1 MSDLQQTFE
10 ASLNFVKTTEGS
22 PSMELKLAMYA
33 LYKQATEGDVSGKRP
48 GMLDMIN
55 RAKYDAWA
63 KLKGTDSD
71 DAKQRYID
79 KVEEFKSTL

>member
-1 MSDLQQTFE
+1 MSDLKQTFE
-10 ASLNFVKTTEGS
+10 ESLHFVKTTEGS
-22 PSMELKLAMYA
+22 PSTELKLAMYA
-33 LYKQATEGDVSGKRP
+33 LFKQATEGDVTGKRP

-71 DAKQRYID
+71 SAMQSYID